1 MSTTFGIPQ
10 RQVELSK
17 LVDEDNEL
25 YDYID
30 TSFFEKVF
38 YRGGHSRWLNPL
50 SNRLPDDTRIFPLDN
65 TAQGIYTIGDARK
78 FLKEKENETNSQI

>member
-10 RQVELSK
+10 RLIHFSRLIDQNG
-17 LVDEDNEL
+17 DL

-38 YRGGHSRWLNPL
+38 YRGAHSRWLNPL
-50 SNRLPDDTRIFPLDN
+50 SSRLSDDTRIFPLDN

-78 FLKEKENETNSQI
+78 YLNPEDEANL